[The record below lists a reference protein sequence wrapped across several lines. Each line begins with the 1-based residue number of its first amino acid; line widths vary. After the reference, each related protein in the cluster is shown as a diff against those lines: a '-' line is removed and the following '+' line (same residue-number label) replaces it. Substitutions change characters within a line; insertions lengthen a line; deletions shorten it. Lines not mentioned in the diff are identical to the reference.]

1 MAKVAG
7 SIWVEGNDIHY
18 VDQFAREWMMV
29 GILVG
34 AVTAKPGSLWFSTT
48 DYIFHYINEAGDG
61 HYRIASQ
68 PLNVPNANAVA
79 GSLWIGEDNCIHW
92 INFFRAGAPNWHSH
106 SHIDVPPVSSHV
118 DTHTDT
124 HGDTPHSDS
133 AHVDGAHTDIPGG
146 STHIDYHYD
155 VPHNDFNDSYHG
167 DFGDVIYDHG
177 DFNDAVYYYHP
188 SFQHL
193 DGAYYHYHG
202 DYLSAGQQWHTDYTT
217 IFVKGSQGAPPTQ
230 HDDTTLHYDS
240 PHADS
245 PHVDAHNDA
254 PHQDTPPGVDHN
266 DHTDSTPHQDV
277 PHNDVPHGDGHN
289 DVHSDTH
296 TDTHTDTGHFD
307 QPILIGP

>member
-202 DYLSAGQQWHTDYTT
+202 DLLVSSGILIILLSLSRVVKGLPRLSTT
-217 IFVKGSQGAPPTQ
+217 ILLCIMTLPMLIVLMLMLI
-230 HDDTTLHYDS
+230 TTH
-240 PHADS
+240 
-245 PHVDAHNDA
+245 
-254 PHQDTPPGVDHN
+254 
-266 DHTDSTPHQDV
+266 
-277 PHNDVPHGDGHN
+277 
-289 DVHSDTH
+289 
-296 TDTHTDTGHFD
+296 
-307 QPILIGP
+307 LIRIRRPE